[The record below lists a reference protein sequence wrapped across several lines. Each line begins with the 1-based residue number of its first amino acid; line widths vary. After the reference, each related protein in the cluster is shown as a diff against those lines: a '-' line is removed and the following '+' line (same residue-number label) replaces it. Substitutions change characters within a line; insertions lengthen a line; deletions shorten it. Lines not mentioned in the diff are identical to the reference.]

1 MILYNSIIHF
11 KAVAA
16 FEDPPPK
23 PEAIGRFFVRKI
35 LTLIFFSKICSIF
48 VTNLQI
54 IFFSNFIS
62 SPNSPSKL
70 IVKDFDFLAI
80 KHDYGVEFVDE
91 INKLQLRRD
100 MELKVINDK
109 RIHHMKD
116 IKNHL
121 ILEEKLVLEKN

>member
-1 MILYNSIIHF
+1 MICL
-11 KAVAA
+11 
-16 FEDPPPK
+16 E
-23 PEAIGRFFVRKI
+23 
-35 LTLIFFSKICSIF
+35 IFGGNIKGTGYLFL
-48 VTNLQI
+48 NLKK
-54 IFFSNFIS
+54 ND
-62 SPNSPSKL
+62 KGE
-70 IVKDFDFLAI
+70 VKDFDFLAI